1 MNWNIKT
8 LKRVMWSTLL
18 GSSLMIGLATTAT
31 AQNPYW
37 YDRYGRDSTKRHQK
51 EEKRELKLHQRLERE
66 EFGNSAEL
74 RRHQK
79 EERRELKR
87 HQKREK
93 RGSDWRDRWW
103 RP

>member
-1 MNWNIKT
+1 MNWNIKA

-18 GSSLMIGLATTAT
+18 GSSLALGLATTAT

-37 YDRYGRDSTKRHQK
+37 YDRYGRDSAKRHQK

-66 EFGNSAEL
+66 QFGNSSAL

-79 EERRELKR
+79 EEQRELKR
-87 HQKREK
+87 HQKDEK
-93 RGSDWRDRWW
+93 RGSNWRDRWW

>member
-1 MNWNIKT
+1 MNWSIGA
-8 LKRVMWSTLL
+8 LKRVMWMILL
-18 GSSLMIGLATTAT
+18 GSSLVMGLATTAN

-37 YDRYGRDSTKRHQK
+37 YDQDSWKRHQK
-51 EEKRELKLHQRLERE
+51 EEKRELKRHQKLERE
-66 EFGNSAEL
+66 EFGNSSAL

-79 EERRELKR
+79 EEQRELKR

-93 RGSDWRDRWW
+93 RGFDWRDRSL

>member
-1 MNWNIKT
+1 MNWNINA
-8 LKRVMWSTLL
+8 LKRLTCSALL
-18 GSSLMIGLATTAT
+18 GSSLVLGLATTAA

-37 YDRYGRDSTKRHQK
+37 YDRYGRDSLKRHQK

-66 EFGNSAEL
+66 EFGKSDAL

-79 EERRELKR
+79 EEQRDLKR

-93 RGSDWRDRWW
+93 RGSDWRDRG
-103 RP
+103 